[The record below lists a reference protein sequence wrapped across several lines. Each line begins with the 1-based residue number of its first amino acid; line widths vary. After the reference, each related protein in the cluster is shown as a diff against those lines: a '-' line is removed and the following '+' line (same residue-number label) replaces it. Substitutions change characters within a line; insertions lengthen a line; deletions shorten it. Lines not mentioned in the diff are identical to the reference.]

1 MASEQKLV
9 EDSHEVDSPAGAA
22 DVRELCLQFQHAI
35 AALASNDV
43 AELETSTAAQDGLV
57 EKLQSWF
64 RGLPSSQKTLITVS
78 STVSSSDFR
87 ELTHLT
93 RVYSALLQ
101 SALRTT
107 RLRAALCQTYKQHF
121 PADSAPAAASGWSCE
136 A

>member
-1 MASEQKLV
+1 LAIEQKLV
-9 EDSHEVDSPAGAA
+9 EDSHEVDSPPGAA

-64 RGLPSSQKTLITVS
+64 RGLPSSEKTLI
-78 STVSSSDFR
+78 TVSSSDFR

-107 RLRAALCQTYKQHF
+107 RLRAALCHTYKQHF

>member
-1 MASEQKLV
+1 LAIEQKLV

-57 EKLQSWF
+57 EELQSWF
-64 RGLPSSQKTLITVS
+64 RGLPSSQKTLI
-78 STVSSSDFR
+78 TVSSSDFR

-121 PADSAPAAASGWSCE
+121 PADSAPAVASGWSCE

>member
-1 MASEQKLV
+1 MATEQKLA
-9 EDSHEVDSPAGAA
+9 EDNREVDPPAGAA

-43 AELETSTAAQDGLV
+43 ADLETSTAAQDGLV

-64 RGLPSSQKTLITVS
+64 RGQPSSQQTSI
-78 STVSSSDFR
+78 TVSSSDFR
-87 ELTHLT
+87 ELAHLT

-107 RLRAALCQTYKQHF
+107 RLRAALCHTYKQHV